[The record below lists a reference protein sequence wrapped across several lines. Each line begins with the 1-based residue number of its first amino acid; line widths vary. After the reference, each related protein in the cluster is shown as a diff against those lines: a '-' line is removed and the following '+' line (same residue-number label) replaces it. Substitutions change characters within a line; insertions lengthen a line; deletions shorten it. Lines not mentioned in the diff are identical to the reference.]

1 MPCAMC
7 ESESAVKVSI
17 EVQVAIMFR
26 PITSYFVTI
35 SREEFLTQ
43 AVARPPRVLPATV
56 PQPKLVAMEGSG
68 SKF

>member
-1 MPCAMC
+1 MC

-17 EVQVAIMFR
+17 EVQVAIMSR
-26 PITSYFVTI
+26 PITSYFATI
-35 SREEFLTQ
+35 SREEFL
-43 AVARPPRVLPATV
+43 VARPPRVLPATV